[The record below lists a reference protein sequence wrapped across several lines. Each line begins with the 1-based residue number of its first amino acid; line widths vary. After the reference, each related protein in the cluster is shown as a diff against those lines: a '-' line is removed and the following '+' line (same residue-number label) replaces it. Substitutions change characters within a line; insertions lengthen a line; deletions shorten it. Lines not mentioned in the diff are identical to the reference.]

1 MSKLKEGFFS
11 VSISCFEAITEDL
24 GMNECCLYLIYCC
37 GTGKSNVTT
46 RWSVNALHK
55 YTRIGVRRGVKSASL
70 LREFG
75 FVTQTRGGK
84 HPIHE
89 IERDPDHECVWLPK
103 SFVMGVANEDSPLE
117 RIRQTDDQLALRL
130 CVNLYWRCDIASDGG
145 VDQSCASVTYKRTL
159 LTTHNQFNVFGFKNG
174 AIEFVP
180 NDLHTPHVDET
191 HTNKYQPFWD
201 RLKLL
206 EDIGLIYECPTL
218 FDSVG
223 GEPICPL
230 INPFTE
236 LPITD
241 ITDLASQVK
250 PDWFDQ
256 CLDAYDFTPL
266 VPKHYRSVVLRG
278 VYILRYR
285 QQTAKTASGYAATME
300 RIDDY
305 MKCLYQGGIKEVSMI
320 DQGGIKAV
328 SRIDQGGFKDNIKE
342 RSSMVGDELLVTDLE
357 QVQKQKQSFRAG
369 STLTVIRTQDRMT
382 GGGW

>member
-1 MSKLKEGFFS
+1 MSKPKEGFFS
-11 VSISCFEAITEDL
+11 VSLSRFEAITEDL

-70 LREFG
+70 LRECG

-89 IERDPDHECVWLPK
+89 IERDKDDECVWLPK

-130 CVNLYWRCDIASDGG
+130 CINLYWRCDIANDGG
-145 VDQSCASVTYKRTL
+145 IDQSEACVIYEKAL
-159 LTTHNQFNVFGFKNG
+159 LTTHNQFNVFGFKKG
-174 AIEFVP
+174 GKQCRP
-180 NDLHTPHVDET
+180 NILHTPHADESQA
-191 HTNKYQPFWD
+191 NDYQPFWD
-201 RLKLL
+201 RLQLL

-218 FDSVG
+218 FDSDG

-236 LPITD
+236 LPITE

-250 PDWFDQ
+250 PDWFDVHQ
-256 CLDAYDFTPL
+256 AVHEYVSL
-266 VPKHYRSVVLRG
+266 VPKHYRSVTLRG

-300 RIDDY
+300 RITDY
-305 MKCLYQGGIKEVSMI
+305 LKCLYQGGIKEVSRI
-320 DQGGIKAV
+320 DQGGIK
-328 SRIDQGGFKDNIKE
+328 DNIKE
-342 RSSMVGDELLVTDLE
+342 SSIMVGDVFTTSDLE
-357 QVQKQKQSFRAG
+357 PVQNQS
-369 STLTVIRTQDRMT
+369 S
-382 GGGW
+382 GGW

>member
-1 MSKLKEGFFS
+1 MSKPKEGFFS
-11 VSISCFEAITEDL
+11 VSLSRFEAITEDL

-70 LREFG
+70 LRECG

-89 IERDPDHECVWLPK
+89 IERDKDDECVWLPK
-103 SFVMGVANEDSPLE
+103 SFVMGVANEVSPLE
-117 RIRQTDDQLALRL
+117 RIRQTDDKLALRL
-130 CVNLYWRCDIASDGG
+130 CVNLYWRCDIANDGG
-145 VDQSCASVTYKRTL
+145 IDQSEACVIYEKAL
-159 LTTHNQFNVFGFKNG
+159 LTTHNQFNVFGFKKG
-174 AIEFVP
+174 GRQCRP
-180 NDLHTPHVDET
+180 NILHTPHADESQA
-191 HTNKYQPFWD
+191 NEYQPFWD
-201 RLKLL
+201 RLQLL

-218 FDSVG
+218 FDSDG

-236 LPITD
+236 SPITE

-250 PDWFDQ
+250 PDWFEQYECD
-256 CLDAYDFTPL
+256 YDFTPL

-285 QQTAKTASGYAATME
+285 QQTAKTASGYAATTE
-300 RIDDY
+300 RIADY
-305 MKCLYQGGIKEVSMI
+305 LKCLYQGGIKEVSRI
-320 DQGGIKAV
+320 DQGGIK
-328 SRIDQGGFKDNIKE
+328 DNIKE
-342 RSSMVGDELLVTDLE
+342 SSIMVGDVFTTSDLE
-357 QVQKQKQSFRAG
+357 PIQNQS
-369 STLTVIRTQDRMT
+369 L
-382 GGGW
+382 GGW